1 MREVVR
7 GKMAAMLA
15 TEGVDTDFGIVDGT
29 DLGLF
34 ASFEMYDIEQVSPGH
49 ETTAADRARGDAA
62 ALTAGSTSAWRAT
75 ASASPTRRARRCA
88 KNLTVDQRSLVET
101 IEALGEGVLV
111 VVALGAD

>member
-7 GKMAAMLA
+7 GKMAAMFA

-34 ASFEMYDIEQVSPGH
+34 ASFEMYDIELVSPGH
-49 ETTAADRARGDAA
+49 EMTAVDRARGDAA
-62 ALTAGSTSAWRAT
+62 ARAGSTSAWPAT

>member
-7 GKMAAMLA
+7 GEAAAMLA
-15 TEGVDTDFGIVDGT
+15 TEGVDTDFGIVGGT

-34 ASFEMYDIEQVSPGH
+34 ASFEKYDIELVSPGH
-49 ETTAADRARGDAA
+49 GTTAADGALGDAGA
-62 ALTAGSTSAWRAT
+62 RAGSTSAWRAT
-75 ASASPTRRARRCA
+75 ASASPTRRAQRCA

-101 IEALGEGVLV
+101 IEALGESVLV